1 MCQDITAD
9 SRTSNRSKLT
19 SLVRP
24 RAKID
29 KERESKRVR
38 ESEGEKE
45 RGSEGEKESGN
56 KRGGLGAL
64 CAYGSSEEE
73 EEEEVA
79 GKK

>member
-1 MCQDITAD
+1 MCQDIPAD

-45 RGSEGEKESGN
+45 RGSESGN

-73 EEEEVA
+73 EEEVA